1 MAGLSERMRQM
12 VRPEL
17 KDFEPYDPAFVPCD
31 INLSANENTWPAPAG
46 LSAAVRE
53 ALATVPL
60 NRYPDPLANELRDAI
75 AAWHGVERENVLVG
89 DGGDEL
95 LFLLFLAFGG
105 PGRVLVDC
113 PPSFT
118 VYGLYASMV
127 GTTVEQVWR
136 DPETMLPDLE
146 ALVDAGRR
154 ADLVAVTSPNNP
166 TGDAIARGDIERLLD
181 ACPGIVLVDEA
192 YGEFSEAGTALPLLR
207 THDNVVVL
215 HTLSKAFGMA
225 GVRLGYLLGPADVV
239 DALSA
244 VRQPYSVGVLPQ
256 AAALAAVEHRDDA
269 LAQIAAIREER
280 ERLRAGLLG
289 LGLTVWP
296 SDANFLLVRVP
307 DAHEVRARL
316 ATDFSILVRDFS
328 QAPGLADCLRI
339 TVGTPEEDDAVIR
352 ALAAL
357 VGKERP

>member
-1 MAGLSERMRQM
+1 MAGLSERMRSM

-17 KDFEPYDPAFVPCD
+17 KDFEPYDPAFVPCRV
-31 INLSANENTWPAPAG
+31 NLSANENTWPAPPA
-46 LSAAVRE
+46 LNAAVRD

-75 AAWHGVERENVLVG
+75 AAWHGVRRENVLVG

-105 PGRVLVDC
+105 PGRVLLDC

-127 GTTVEQVWR
+127 GTTVEQIWR
-136 DPETMLPDLE
+136 DPETMLPDFDAFAQAARHANLA
-146 ALVDAGRR
+146 AL
-154 ADLVAVTSPNNP
+154 TSPNNP
-166 TGDAIARGDIERLLD
+166 TGDSVPRDAVERILE
-181 ACPGIVLVDEA
+181 ACPGLVLMDEA
-192 YGEFSEAGTALPLLR
+192 YGEFSEHESALPLLE
-207 THDNVVVL
+207 THDNLLVL

-225 GVRLGYLLGPADVV
+225 GVRLGYLLGPADVI

-256 AAALAAVEHRDDA
+256 AAALAAIEHRGDA
-269 LAQIAAIREER
+269 LAQVAAIREER
-280 ERLRAGLLG
+280 ARLRAALLDI
-289 LGLTVWP
+289 GLTVWP
-296 SDANFLLVRVP
+296 SDANFLLARVP
-307 DAHEVRARL
+307 NAHEVRAAL
-316 ATDFSILVRDFS
+316 ASDYSILVRDFS

-339 TVGTPEEDDAVIR
+339 TVGTPEEDDAVIA

-357 VGKERP
+357 TGEEHS